1 MGGNYEKSVYDQ
13 LMEVMARLD
22 TVEADSRQ
30 AHKEIKTLNN
40 EVYSLRSENAKLRK
54 KVSVLQDEV
63 ASLTDENAQL
73 KHENT
78 LLTDEVERLKRKGSN
93 NSSNS
98 SLPPSRDLTK
108 PANTYNG
115 RKPTKRKQGAQ
126 EGHTGTGLSKTDVE
140 KYIKDGTYRHRI
152 ETIGSG
158 EGRYITR
165 YRIDLET
172 KPVATEI
179 RIYPDADGKYNVPDE
194 LKGVVSYGNSIKAVT
209 AYLYSEGV
217 VANDRIAQF
226 IRSLSGGSVNISD
239 GCVYGIC
246 RRFGDACASACSLI
260 ENNLMDAYE
269 ICTDATVVS
278 TNGKQSYIRNF
289 STDRYVL
296 YCGSDNKNLSTLKSF
311 RLLSSYAGRL
321 MHDHETALYNFGTG
335 HAECNVHIG
344 RYLRKNTEETGS
356 RWSRDMAQLL
366 LCTEAKRK
374 ELKAKGAE
382 GFTAQ
387 QTERISKRYDEIIRT
402 GMAENM
408 ITKGR
413 FAKAEEKKLLRR
425 LMKYKDNHLLYI
437 YDFRIHYSNNMSEKD
452 LRISK
457 SREKMAGGFR
467 TADGRAMYCRI
478 MSVIETMKRQ
488 SINIFDGIIG
498 LLAGKPVIR

>member
-1 MGGNYEKSVYDQ
+1 M
-13 LMEVMARLD
+13 
-22 TVEADSRQ
+22 
-30 AHKEIKTLNN
+30 
-40 EVYSLRSENAKLRK
+40 
-54 KVSVLQDEV
+54 
-63 ASLTDENAQL
+63 
-73 KHENT
+73 
-78 LLTDEVERLKRKGSN
+78 
-93 NSSNS
+93 
-98 SLPPSRDLTK
+98 
-108 PANTYNG
+108 
-115 RKPTKRKQGAQ
+115 
-126 EGHTGTGLSKTDVE
+126 GTG
-140 KYIKDGTYRHRI
+140 
-152 ETIGSG
+152 
-158 EGRYITR
+158 EGKYITR

-179 RIYPDADGKYNVPDE
+179 RIYPDQEGKYHVPDE
-194 LKGVVSYGNSIKAVT
+194 LKGIVSYGDNIRAIT
-209 AYLYSEGV
+209 AYLYGDGV

-239 GCVYGIC
+239 GCIYGIC
-246 RRFGDACASACSLI
+246 RRFADVCASACSII
-260 ENNLMDAYE
+260 ENKLMDAYE

-289 STDRYVL
+289 STEKYVL
-296 YCGSDNKNLSTLKSF
+296 YCGSDSKNLSTLKGF

-366 LCTEAKRK
+366 LCTETKRK
-374 ELKAKGAE
+374 ELKAKGAT

-387 QTERISKRYDEIIRT
+387 QTEHISKRYDEIIRS
-402 GMAENM
+402 GIAENM

-413 FAKAEEKKLLRR
+413 LAKKEEKKLLKR
-425 LMKYKDNHLLYI
+425 LMKYKENHLLYI

-467 TADGRAMYCRI
+467 TEDGRSMYCRI

-498 LLAGKPVIR
+498 LMAGKPVIR